1 MRAAKP
7 SDPHLP
13 PTRTPGIGHN
23 HPPPDTSL
31 PPLPFEGRLGV
42 SINETCAAL
51 GVERDTVYRYFGTG
65 DLTFS
70 KLGPRT
76 IVHVAS
82 IHRLLAKTVV
92 APRPRV
98 RRDTKPKPATDQP
111 AAPPARR
118 RHHRT
123 GKAVQVQAAT
133 TTP

>member
-7 SDPHLP
+7 SDSLP
-13 PTRTPGIGHN
+13 PSRTPGIDHN
-23 HPPPDTSL
+23 NPPPDTTS
-31 PPLPFEGRLGV
+31 PPLPLEGRLGC
-42 SINETCAAL
+42 SINEAAKAL
-51 GVERDTVYRYFGTG
+51 GLQRDSIYRMITDGRLTG
-65 DLTFS
+65 S
-70 KLGPRT
+70 KMGRRT

-82 IHRLLAKTVV
+82 IHRLLAETVI

>member
-1 MRAAKP
+1 M
-7 SDPHLP
+7 P
-13 PTRTPGIGHN
+13 PASPGIGHN
-23 HPPPDTSL
+23 HPPPDTTGL
-31 PPLPFEGRLGV
+31 PSLPFEGRLAV
-42 SINETCAAL
+42 SISETCAAL

-70 KLGPRT
+70 KLGRRT

-98 RRDTKPKPATDQP
+98 RRDTKPKLADSPP

-118 RHHRT
+118 RHHRA
-123 GKAVQVQAAT
+123 GKAVQVLQTAAT
-133 TTP
+133 TP